1 MKEKY
6 FVCETC
12 KKDFKDFYLL
22 TRHKERKYP
31 CKPNYFR
38 LLEESRENYELLTTH
53 DTPNTPN
60 DTPNT
65 QNDTPN
71 TPNDTPQQV
80 KNILEPNLNIN
91 SNNGSYNSK
100 HVLEE
105 NANNISNS
113 KNENNDSND
122 NICKH
127 CNNKFKNKRGLLRH
141 YNELRCNK
149 MLFEDMKN
157 IVNKTNNKIAKKK
170 YENLLKN
177 NSNVNINNTTN
188 NNTTNNN
195 NNSVNTNTNISGNMI
210 NSNNV
215 INNNNN
221 NNNMIQVNPFGKED
235 IDFITDVEKLGI
247 INSCCMAVP
256 NMIKKTHSN
265 DKNHNFYLRN
275 INRKEIKF
283 LNDKY
288 QMEICD
294 YDEFCNRLIDNNI
307 DRVSD
312 IYDEHKDKMSPR
324 TREKM
329 KKIINENYRGL
340 HYDYYIKI
348 LRFPIIN
355 MTNDMKN
362 DILKLEKMIKEG
374 KVFPPL
380 IEEKNNIKPI
390 CSKS

>member
-6 FVCETC
+6 YICNVCGKGFEKFC
-12 KKDFKDFYLL
+12 HL
-22 TRHKERKYP
+22 TKHKERKYP
-31 CKPNYFR
+31 CKPDYFR
-38 LLEESRENYELLTTH
+38 LLEESRENYEHTKK
-53 DTPNTPN
+53 NTRTITRN
-60 DTPNT
+60 EKKIR
-65 QNDTPN
+65 QNYADVEIEGLDN
-71 TPNDTPQQV
+71 GNEDKKV
-80 KNILEPNLNIN
+80 CNLSLN
-91 SNNGSYNSK
+91 SYSCEYCSAIFNNEKS
-100 HVLEE
+100 
-105 NANNISNS
+105 
-113 KNENNDSND
+113 
-122 NICKH
+122 
-127 CNNKFKNKRGLLRH
+127 LLRH
-141 YNELRCNK
+141 HNELRCVKIPFELAKKIIRKTKNK
-149 MLFEDMKN
+149 ISHKN
-157 IVNKTNNKIAKKK
+157 FKKMCKKNNVDANNIIGNNITNNTT
-170 YENLLKN
+170 N
-177 NSNVNINNTTN
+177 NNTTN

-195 NNSVNTNTNISGNMI
+195 NNSVNTNTNINGNMI

-235 IDFITDVEKLGI
+235 IDFITDIEKLGI

-340 HYDYYIKI
+340 HYDHYIKI

-374 KVFPPL
+374 KVFPPP